1 MILAAAPQ
9 TAAHVADHYDEL
21 DPFYRELW
29 GEHVH
34 HGLWLT
40 GRETAAAAVDAL
52 GDHVG
57 AALAVRPGARLV
69 DIGCGYGGTA
79 RRLAAALGAEVTGL
93 TLSAVQAAHAPPH
106 PGVTL
111 LVCDWLANGLP
122 DAAFDAA
129 YAIESTEHM
138 ADKPAMLAEAARVLR
153 PGGRLV
159 VCAWLA
165 RDDATPWQVRH
176 LLEPICREGAMP
188 SLGSREDYAG
198 WAAAAGLDAVAYEDL
213 SARVART
220 WTICAGRFLRAML
233 TDPAKRRLA
242 LAARNRLFA
251 LSVPRLMLA
260 YRTGA
265 MRYGMF
271 VWRKGTA

>member
-1 MILAAAPQ
+1 MILAAAAQ
-9 TAAHVADHYDEL
+9 TPAHVADHYDEL

-34 HGLWLT
+34 HGLWST
-40 GRETAAAAVDAL
+40 GRETAAEAVDAL
-52 GDHVG
+52 SDHVG
-57 AALAVRPGARLV
+57 AALAVKPGARLV

-79 RRLAAALGAEVTGL
+79 RRLAARLGVEVTGL
-93 TLSAVQAAHAPPH
+93 TLSAVQARHAPPR

-111 LVCDWLANGLP
+111 LVRDWLANGLP

-138 ADKPAMLAEAARVLR
+138 ADKPAVLAEAARVLR

-165 RDDATPWQVRH
+165 ETGAAPWKVRH

-188 SLGSREDYAG
+188 SMGTREDYAG
-198 WAAAAGLDAVAYEDL
+198 WAGAAGLKALSYEDV
-213 SARVART
+213 SAKVART
-220 WTICAGRFLRAML
+220 WTLCAARFARAML
-233 TDPAKRRLA
+233 TDPPKRRLA
-242 LAARNRLFA
+242 FAARNRLFA

-265 MRYGMF
+265 MRYGVF
-271 VWRKGTA
+271 AWEKG